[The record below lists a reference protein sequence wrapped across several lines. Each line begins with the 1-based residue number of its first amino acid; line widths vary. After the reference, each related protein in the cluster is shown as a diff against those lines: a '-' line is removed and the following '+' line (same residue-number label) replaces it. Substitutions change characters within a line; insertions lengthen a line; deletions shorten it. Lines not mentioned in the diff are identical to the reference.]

1 MLSVRNTFDARF
13 GALLYN
19 TQSVVDFMAQ
29 YRLENTYRMNV
40 LALEVQDLRDTVD
53 FIAANTSDT
62 QLKEMLKV
70 RPLADRFIVQRVKE
84 EQKAYMAAKEAL
96 QLQLQLQRQQK

>member
-1 MLSVRNTFDARF
+1 
-13 GALLYN
+13 
-19 TQSVVDFMAQ
+19 MAQ